1 MGTAGRPVGAMKS
14 NERLLTL
21 EEAAEFLR
29 FHPRTVVAY
38 VRRGELEGHLLG
50 GRWRFQLKAL
60 KAFYDPIPLWGPFYR
75 APDHENSDDLATNDG
90 E

>member
-1 MGTAGRPVGAMKS
+1 MTTA
-14 NERLLTL
+14 ERFLTL
-21 EEAAEFLR
+21 SEAAEVLGL
-29 FHPRTVVAY
+29 HPRTVVAY

-60 KAFYDPIPLWGPFYR
+60 KAFYDPVPTQWRFSQ
-75 APDHENSDDLATNDG
+75 APNHENPEDLGANDG